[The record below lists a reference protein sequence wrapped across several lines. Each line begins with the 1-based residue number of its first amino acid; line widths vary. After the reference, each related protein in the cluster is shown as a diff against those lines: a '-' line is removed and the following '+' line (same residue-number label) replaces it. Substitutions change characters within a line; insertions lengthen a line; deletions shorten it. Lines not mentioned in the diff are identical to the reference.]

1 MTSHSNI
8 YSNINTLKKVF
19 PEPSNGNYNG
29 LKCDEEGLYSITHPK
44 EADLISEAIIEI
56 VGNNIHIVDMT
67 AGCGGNMISFI
78 KYFSNVTGIEIDKN
92 RFKLLKENLSKYEY
106 NNYELI
112 YGDSTSNNN
121 YTNNNYANNNYA
133 NNNYANNNYAN
144 YDVYFIDPPWG
155 GPDYKKQSN
164 VELHLSNYKLEEFIL
179 TLPKD
184 KLIVLK
190 LPFNYNID
198 GFKNNIIKKLFINN
212 ILILFIKINEI

>member
-1 MTSHSNI
+1 MTLHNNI

-44 EADLISEAIIEI
+44 EADLISETIIEI
-56 VGNNIHIVDMT
+56 TNNNIHIVDMT

-78 KYFSNVTGIEIDKN
+78 KYFSYVTGIEIDKN

-112 YGDSTSNNN
+112 YGDSTNYYNN
-121 YTNNNYANNNYA
+121 
-133 NNNYANNNYAN
+133 N

-155 GPDYKKQSN
+155 GPDYKKQLN

-198 GFKNNIIKKLFINN
+198 GFKNNIIKKTLINN
-212 ILILFIKINEI
+212 IIILFLRIEDK

>member
-1 MTSHSNI
+1 MTNI

-78 KYFSNVTGIEIDKN
+78 KYFSRVTGIEIDKT

-112 YGDSTSNNN
+112 CGDSTSNYSNSNN
-121 YTNNNYANNNYA
+121 YNY
-133 NNNYANNNYAN
+133 

-155 GPDYKKQSN
+155 GPEYKKQSN
-164 VELHLSNYKLEEFIL
+164 IELHLSNYKLEEFIL

-212 ILILFIKINEI
+212 ILILFIKLNNN

>member
-1 MTSHSNI
+1 MSL
-8 YSNINTLKKVF
+8 NTLKKLF

-29 LKCDEEGLYSITHPK
+29 LKLDEEGLYSITHPK

-56 VGNNIHIVDMT
+56 INNTNIHIVDMT

-78 KYFSNVTGIEIDKN
+78 KYFSYVTGIEIDKN
-92 RFKLLKENLSKYEY
+92 RFKLLKENLSKYNY

-112 YGDSTSNNN
+112 CGNSTNIINN
-121 YTNNNYANNNYA
+121 
-133 NNNYANNNYAN
+133 N

-155 GPDYKKQSN
+155 GPDYKKHSN
-164 VELHLSNYKLEEFIL
+164 IELHLSNYKLEEFIL

-198 GFKNNIIKKLFINN
+198 NFKYNTIKKILINN
-212 ILILFIKINEI
+212 ILILFIKLNNI